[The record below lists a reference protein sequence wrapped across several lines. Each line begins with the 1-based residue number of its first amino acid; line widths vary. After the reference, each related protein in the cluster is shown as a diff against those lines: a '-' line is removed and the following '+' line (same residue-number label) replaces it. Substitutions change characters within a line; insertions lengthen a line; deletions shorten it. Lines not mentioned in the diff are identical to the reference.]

1 MFRSFSRILEE
12 QYADLLNSNED
23 IELLIYIL
31 HTYILNNSLDNDRI
45 VKMITN
51 LQSNLTESELL
62 SMQESRVANL
72 ARSLKQVGVQRQK
85 TEFTEFEKMVS

>member
-1 MFRSFSRILEE
+1 
-12 QYADLLNSNED
+12 
-23 IELLIYIL
+23 
-31 HTYILNNSLDNDRI
+31 
-45 VKMITN
+45 MITN

-72 ARSLKQVGVQRQK
+72 ARSLKQVVVQRQK

>member
-72 ARSLKQVGVQRQK
+72 ARSLKQVVVQRQK

>member
-1 MFRSFSRILEE
+1 LFRSFSRILEE

-72 ARSLKQVGVQRQK
+72 ARSLKQVVVQRQK